1 MTGTAD
7 LLISELAFSD
17 AVSNHTL
24 LLRDI
29 LHREGICTNIIVE
42 NTQGRQD
49 VVTLDEWKADCDIA
63 ILQHHIGSN
72 LSDYVIQH
80 QIPIV
85 LNYHNITP
93 ANFFSP
99 WQPDLAEK
107 MRLGHQQLTHLASL
121 ASRAITDSHFNA
133 RELTE
138 LGIEDVVV
146 SPVLWTLDGS
156 LLDEVPREVEQG
168 AIAEDGGTI
177 LFVGRIAP
185 NKCHHDLI
193 MAFGVLSRTR
203 PNSRLVLIGD
213 PSSDLYSNSLKYLA
227 RRLGIYDRVF
237 FAGKVSA
244 QDLLRCYQMADVF
257 VSASEH
263 EGFGVPIV
271 EAMASGLPV
280 VAYGAA
286 AVAETVGGAGL
297 VLDDKRPA
305 TLAQAIDRVLR
316 DDRAR
321 QDLCARGK
329 RAAERFDIAVTGK
342 QMWNALRDLFEAAPD
357 EVR

>member
-1 MTGTAD
+1 M
-7 LLISELAFSD
+7 
-17 AVSNHTL
+17 
-24 LLRDI
+24 
-29 LHREGICTNIIVE
+29 
-42 NTQGRQD
+42 
-49 VVTLDEWKADCDIA
+49 
-63 ILQHHIGSN
+63 
-72 LSDYVIQH
+72 SDYIIQH

-93 ANFFSP
+93 ASFFSS
-99 WQPDLAEK
+99 WQPDVAAHL
-107 MRLGHQQLTHLASL
+107 RLGYQQLSELTPLTL
-121 ASRAITDSHFNA
+121 RAITDSHFNA

-138 LGIEDVVV
+138 LGIEDVAV
-146 SPVLWTLDGS
+146 SPVLWTLDDS
-156 LLDEVPREVEQG
+156 LLDEVPREAEQS

-203 PNSRLVLIGD
+203 PKSRLVLIGD
-213 PSSDLYSNSLKYLA
+213 PSSDHYSNSLKYLA
-227 RRLGIYDRVF
+227 RRLGVYDRVF
-237 FAGKVSA
+237 FAGKVST

-280 VAYGAA
+280 IAYNAA
-286 AVAETVGGAGL
+286 AVAETVDGVGI
-297 VLDDKRPA
+297 VLDDKRPV

-316 DDRAR
+316 DDRIR

-329 RAAERFDIAVTGK
+329 EAAKRYDISVTGR
-342 QMWNALRDLFEAAPD
+342 QMWDALRDLLDASPS